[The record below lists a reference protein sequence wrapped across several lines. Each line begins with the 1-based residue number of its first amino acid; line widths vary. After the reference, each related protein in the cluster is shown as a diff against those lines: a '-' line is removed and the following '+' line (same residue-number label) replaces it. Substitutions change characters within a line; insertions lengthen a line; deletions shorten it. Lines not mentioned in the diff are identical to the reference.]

1 MMKRLLALAAF
12 ILVVAPPTESHGAS
26 DIPEFDPDAPVDLD
40 KYEGNEWPD
49 ERDVNAAF
57 ESRYEK
63 FDACVAA
70 EKERT
75 GSDVQLAGDA
85 GMAIQLNPAGNRPL
99 GVNATFPG
107 EYDQRKELVRC
118 MRNATGSA
126 PFPKYW
132 GPPLVVKFEFEID
145 PGTEWVEEED
155 E

>member
-1 MMKRLLALAAF
+1 MKRIFAVAAF
-12 ILVVAPPTESHGAS
+12 LLVIAPPTESHGAA

-49 ERDVNAAF
+49 EREVAAAF

-70 EKERT
+70 EKDRT
-75 GSDVQLAGDA
+75 GFAGQLEGDA
-85 GMAIQLNPAGNRPL
+85 GMAIMLNPAGQRPL
-99 GVNATFPG
+99 GVNSTFPN
-107 EYDQRKELVRC
+107 EYEGREELVRC

-126 PFPKYW
+126 PFPRYW

-145 PGTEWVEEED
+145 PGTEWVDED
-155 E
+155 ED